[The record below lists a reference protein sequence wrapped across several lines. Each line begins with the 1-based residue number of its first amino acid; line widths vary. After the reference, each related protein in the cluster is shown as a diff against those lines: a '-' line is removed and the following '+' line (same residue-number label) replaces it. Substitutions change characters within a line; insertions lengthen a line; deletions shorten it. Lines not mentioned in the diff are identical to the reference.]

1 MPSSIAQMVI
11 GISIAPGM
19 AAAGVGL
26 IGSAVAHSTVERAQF
41 VAPQGLAAGHASTLS
56 DSGPRLSDRQQLRKL
71 LLGN

>member
-1 MPSSIAQMVI
+1 
-11 GISIAPGM
+11 
-19 AAAGVGL
+19 L